1 MAPAVPSRAGVNPA
15 MADGIIFDVGEEDF
29 EARVIEASR
38 TRPVMVDIWAEW
50 CAPCRQLTPVL
61 ERVAKSGEGRILLA
75 KLEADENM
83 RLAGFY
89 LVKGFP
95 TVMLFLDGEE
105 KGRFAG
111 FRSEQAVRAFIDE
124 HAPPPDVRG

>member
-1 MAPAVPSRAGVNPA
+1 MPDEIV
-15 MADGIIFDVGEEDF
+15 FDVSEEDF
-29 EARVIEASR
+29 EQRVIEASR

-50 CAPCRQLTPVL
+50 CPPCRQLTPVL
-61 ERVAKSGEGRILLA
+61 EKVAKSREGRVLLA

-89 LVKGFP
+89 RVKGFP

-111 FRSEQAVRAFIDE
+111 FRSEQAVREFIDE
-124 HAPPPDVRG
+124 HASPARGREHQAG

>member
-1 MAPAVPSRAGVNPA
+1 MKGGFS
-15 MADGIIFDVGEEDF
+15 
-29 EARVIEASR
+29 
-38 TRPVMVDIWAEW
+38 W
-50 CAPCRQLTPVL
+50 
-61 ERVAKSGEGRILLA
+61 A

-89 LVKGFP
+89 RVKGFP

-124 HAPPPDVRG
+124 HAPRPTSRG

>member
-1 MAPAVPSRAGVNPA
+1 MPDEIV
-15 MADGIIFDVGEEDF
+15 FDVSEEDF
-29 EARVIEASR
+29 EQKVIEASR

-50 CAPCRQLTPVL
+50 CPPCRQLTPVL
-61 ERVAKSGEGRILLA
+61 EKVAKSREGRVLLA

-89 LVKGFP
+89 RVKGFP

-105 KGRFAG
+105 RGRFAG
-111 FRSEQAVRAFIDE
+111 FRSEQAVREFIDE
-124 HAPPPDVRG
+124 HASPPDARG

>member
-1 MAPAVPSRAGVNPA
+1 MTEET
-15 MADGIIFDVGEEDF
+15 IFDVSEEDF
-29 EARVIEASR
+29 ERKVIEASR
-38 TRPVMVDIWAEW
+38 IRPVIVDIWAEW
-50 CAPCRQLTPVL
+50 CPPCRQLTPVL
-61 ERVAKSGEGRILLA
+61 ERVTKSSEGRILLA

-89 LVKGFP
+89 RVKGFP

-111 FRSEQAVRAFIDE
+111 FRSEQAVREFIDE
-124 HAPPPDVRG
+124 HASPPDVRG

>member
-1 MAPAVPSRAGVNPA
+1 MQ
-15 MADGIIFDVGEEDF
+15 DDIIFDVSEEDF
-29 EARVIEASR
+29 EQKVIEASR

-50 CAPCRQLTPVL
+50 CPPCRQLTPVL
-61 ERVAKSGEGRILLA
+61 ERVAKSRGGRILLA

-89 LVKGFP
+89 RVKGFP

-105 KGRFAG
+105 RGRFAG
-111 FRSEQAVRAFIDE
+111 FRSEQAVREFIDE
-124 HAPPPDVRG
+124 HASPPDARG